1 MRVYVDSLGQ
11 ILLVVHLS
19 KRRSELTVT
28 SGPHTH
34 RHIDTHRHTH
44 THTDRRA
51 LAVSTS
57 SGV

>member
-34 RHIDTHRHTH
+34 RHIDTHTD